1 MAEVKLTVIYP
12 TPTDVEAFEKSYT
25 EEHLPLIAR
34 NMTGHTKFVATRVL
48 AALGNEQPPFHRIA
62 EFYYPSGAELEEALA
77 SEGTQE
83 TAAHAA
89 SISTG
94 GPPVILVGEEEMLP
108 SY

>member
-1 MAEVKLTVIYP
+1 MAEVKLMVMYP
-12 TPTDVEAFEKSYT
+12 TPTDIDAFEKAYT
-25 EEHLPLIAR
+25 QEHLPLVAQK
-34 NMTGHTKFVATRVL
+34 MAGHTKFVATRVL
-48 AALGNEQPPFHRIA
+48 AAVGEAQSPFYRIA

-89 SISTG
+89 SISSG
-94 GPPVILVGEEEMLP
+94 GRPIILVSEEEMLP